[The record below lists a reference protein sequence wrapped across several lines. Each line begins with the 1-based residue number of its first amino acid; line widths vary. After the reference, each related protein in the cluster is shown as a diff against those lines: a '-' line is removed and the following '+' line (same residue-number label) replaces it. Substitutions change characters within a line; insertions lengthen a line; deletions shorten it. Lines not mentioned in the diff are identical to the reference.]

1 MPMYIRRLVS
11 GSKAR
16 LIDDELGTDLDLV
29 YVTKQIIVMGFPATG
44 LESIYR
50 NRRADVQRF
59 LSARHGQD
67 FWVFN
72 FCPISENSYDEGV
85 FDGRVSRY
93 PFPDHNVPPFP
104 YMSLVTREIGAWLS
118 GSDARVAVLHCK
130 AGKGR
135 SGTMAC
141 AYLLA
146 CSLSPAIPELDTR
159 RTLRVADLVRDGD
172 TLEPNSSTLE
182 DAEVKTVQAMTDSWH
197 QKQSDMS
204 RDWIMVRTVSE
215 SPRDR
220 FEQVLDLYTIRRMK
234 PAVQQILIHKQ
245 KRGVSIPSQQRWLRY
260 WSQSLATDGSTS
272 SGPEGSLELRKY
284 DCRKVRITRVV
295 VRMREL
301 SGIQPSLIQ
310 AVSMVQQATNVRS
323 SEAAS
328 SGCVWASLA
337 RYDDDLVGRLAEL
350 SPCQSSETPRIFED
364 GKWDREKMIR
374 KFATMSTGAVE
385 VSGDGS
391 MGARLF
397 SFALISSPGEG
408 WTDVFSQDFHHPQQG
423 STPLASSLDSLSYS
437 VIHPSSSNIGCENDS
452 GGIIV
457 HANRE
462 LRLKIFWGRATLGWI
477 WFIPAF
483 HICPEAASSVV
494 VFTRPEVDFAMGM
507 GKSLVDVNISIASCT
522 D

>member
-1 MPMYIRRLVS
+1 MQFVWFVIRGTYTYIS
-11 GSKAR
+11 
-16 LIDDELGTDLDLV
+16 
-29 YVTKQIIVMGFPATG
+29 
-44 LESIYR
+44 
-50 NRRADVQRF
+50 
-59 LSARHGQD
+59 
-67 FWVFN
+67 
-72 FCPISENSYDEGV
+72 
-85 FDGRVSRY
+85 
-93 PFPDHNVPPFP
+93 VPPFS
-104 YMSLVTREIGAWLS
+104 YMSLVSREIGAWFS

-146 CSLSPAIPELDTR
+146 CSLSPAMPELDTR

-172 TLEPNSSTLE
+172 TLEPSLSTLE
-182 DAEVKTVQAMTDSWH
+182 DAEVKTVQATTDSWH

-204 RDWIMVRTVSE
+204 RDWTMVRTVSE
-215 SPRDR
+215 SPRHR

-234 PAVQQILIHKQ
+234 PAVQQLPVHKQ

-260 WSQSLATDGSTS
+260 WSQSLTTDGGGS
-272 SGPEGSLELRKY
+272 SGTEGTLELRKY

-310 AVSMVQQATNVRS
+310 AVSMVQQATNIRS

-328 SGCVWASLA
+328 SGRVWASLA
-337 RYDDDLVGRLAEL
+337 RYDDDLVGQLAEL

-364 GKWDREKMIR
+364 GKWDREKMVR

-385 VSGDGS
+385 VSGDES

-408 WTDVFSQDFHHPQQG
+408 WTDLFSQDIHHPQQG
-423 STPLASSLDSLSYS
+423 GTPLAASSLDSLSYS